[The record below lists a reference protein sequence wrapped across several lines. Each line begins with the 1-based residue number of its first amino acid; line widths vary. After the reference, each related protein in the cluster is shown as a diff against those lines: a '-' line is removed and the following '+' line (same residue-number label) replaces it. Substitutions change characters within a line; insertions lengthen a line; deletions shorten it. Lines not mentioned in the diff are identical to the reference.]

1 MHLVGPGWRAR
12 TAVAALVMVLA
23 GSAGCGKKS
32 EPVMLQPLPGTAVSA
47 SASPRIN
54 GHIGTPEAPPAAQIS
69 LAGPR
74 LPRSG
79 ADDSP
84 NVTESGGDI
93 SLNFADTDIREVVAE
108 ILGNILRV
116 NYSIDPAVHGTVTF
130 RTARPLARSQLL
142 PTVQHLLASNGAALV
157 QSGGLYRVLPT
168 KDAAS
173 TPGLAGTSAASGV
186 ALVPLRYTSAEE
198 LAKLLQPYVANGGKL
213 AAEPGHNTVVVSGDP
228 PTRDTLVE
236 LVRAFDID
244 LLAGQSYA
252 LLPVTVGDAKD
263 FASSLQDAFR
273 AQNNGPLAGLVRAVP
288 MQRINAVLVVASQ
301 PGILDDVRR
310 VYRLLERKQRETLR
324 SWHVYYLQNSR
335 ANDIA
340 YLLQQAFTPGNV
352 TAQPGAGTTAPGA
365 PTQQQGGISNIG
377 LGGTLGGGLIGG
389 GGGATA
395 GGGGITTPG
404 IGGIGSLGGLQGGGL
419 TPGAAAQPAP
429 AAAAPPGITAAPG
442 NPLLGGLEPA
452 AGGSSEERRMRII
465 PDAQNNSVLI
475 YATQQEEGTVEAM
488 LHKIDIVPLQV
499 RIDATI
505 AEVDLNDQLEYGTQ
519 FFFKQGG
526 LNGVLAAAFPASAP
540 GFVLGTGA
548 ARHFALQ
555 LLQSVTK
562 VRVLSS
568 PELLVLDN
576 QPAQLQVGDLV
587 PYLQS
592 AQQSTLVSNAPI
604 INSVGYMQTGV
615 IMQVTPHVNS
625 GGMVML
631 DIVQVVSDIDPSVPT
646 SGIGSPAFLE
656 RTVQSRIVVQDGQTV
671 GLAGLIRDNVS
682 RQNEGVP
689 WLKDIPLLGALVS
702 QQNNKRI
709 RTELLVLITP
719 HVVEDQHGARALT
732 EDLREQLIN
741 AALVPQQLQHL
752 KPSGS
757 ADPNAPLRRR
767 LGLE

>member
-1 MHLVGPGWRAR
+1 MHCSGPPDRRAR
-12 TAVAALVMVLA
+12 RAAARAALAIVLA
-23 GSAGCGKKS
+23 GSAGCDKKG
-32 EPVMLQPLPGTAVSA
+32 EQLALQPLPEVSA
-47 SASPRIN
+47 NVVAAPRV
-54 GHIGTPEAPPAAQIS
+54 GGKIGTPEAPPAPQFSPASPRGVRPSAAGS
-69 LAGPR
+69 LYAR
-74 LPRSG
+74 
-79 ADDSP
+79 
-84 NVTESGGDI
+84 EGGDI
-93 SLNFADTDIREVVAE
+93 SLNFADTDIREVVAQ

-116 NYSIDPAVHGTVTF
+116 NYAIDPGVHGTVTF
-130 RTARPLARSQLL
+130 RTVQPLARAELL
-142 PTVQHLLASNGAALV
+142 PTMQELLAANGAALV
-157 QSGGLYRVLPT
+157 QSGNVYRVLPVKEAVT
-168 KDAAS
+168 AA
-173 TPGLAGTSAASGV
+173 GLAGAAPAAGLAV
-186 ALVPLRYTSAEE
+186 VPLRYASAEE
-198 LAKLLQPYVANGGKL
+198 LAKLLAPYVANGGKL
-213 AAEPGHNTVVVSGDP
+213 VAEPGRNTLVVSGDP
-228 PTRDTLVE
+228 ATRDTLVE

-252 LLPVTVGDAKD
+252 LLPVTTGEAKD

-273 AQNNGPLAGLVRAVP
+273 AQSSGPMAGLVRAVA

-301 PGILDDVRR
+301 PAILEDVRR
-310 VYRLLERKQRETLR
+310 VYAMLDRKQRETLR

-335 ANDIA
+335 ANDVA
-340 YLLQQAFTPGNV
+340 YILQQAFTPGSV
-352 TAQPGAGTTAPGA
+352 TAQPSGSGTTAPGL
-365 PTQQQGGISNIG
+365 PTQQAGTSNIG
-377 LGGTLGGGLIGG
+377 LGGTLGGGLMGG
-389 GGGATA
+389 GSASP
-395 GGGGITTPG
+395 GGGTITTPG
-404 IGGIGSLGGLQGGGL
+404 VGGLAGGL
-419 TPGAAAQPAP
+419 PTAGATPAP
-429 AAAAPPGITAAPG
+429 ATPVAAAAPPGITAAPG

-452 AGGSSEERRMRII
+452 AGSAEEHRMRIL
-465 PDAQNNSVLI
+465 PDTQNNSVLV
-475 YATQQEEGTVEAM
+475 YATQREEGTVEAM

-505 AEVDLNDQLEYGTQ
+505 AEVDLNDQLQYGTQ

-568 PELLVLDN
+568 PELLVVDN

-592 AQQSTLVSNAPI
+592 AQQSTLTAGAPVV
-604 INSVGYMQTGV
+604 NSIGYMQTGV

-682 RQNEGVP
+682 RQNQGIP
-689 WLKDIPLLGALVS
+689 WLKDIPLLGALVG
-702 QQNNKRI
+702 QQNNSRV

-719 HVVEDQHGARALT
+719 HVVEDQHSARALT

-741 AALVPQQLQHL
+741 AAVVPQELRRV

-757 ADPNAPLRRR
+757 SDPNAPLRHR